1 MFDSFA
7 QYQSGLT
14 QTDYASMTRTTVQTC
29 VRALSRF
36 FRVAQFA
43 VTAVRPLRRKAVLIT
58 CLAIVEK
65 DLHDTICAKPACDRV
80 HPVAVVT
87 ASSRMSRMWL
97 ACCCSPRPI
106 IGMNEHWTN
115 PHMARPLV
123 GARVAIWRAS
133 FATSDCWQSPQL
145 PGGLGQAPVSRQL
158 HRGGLF
164 QRLPSK

>member
-7 QYQSGLT
+7 QFYQSGHT

-87 ASSRMSRMWL
+87 ASSRISQNSRAGWPTVLHQRAPPVRVRVVQIAMFIHPDDR
-97 ACCCSPRPI
+97 PRRI
-106 IGMNEHWTN
+106 A
-115 PHMARPLV
+115 AR
-123 GARVAIWRAS
+123 
-133 FATSDCWQSPQL
+133 CQS
-145 PGGLGQAPVSRQL
+145 GGLDHTPVSRTDQMV
-158 HRGGLF
+158 
-164 QRLPSK
+164 S